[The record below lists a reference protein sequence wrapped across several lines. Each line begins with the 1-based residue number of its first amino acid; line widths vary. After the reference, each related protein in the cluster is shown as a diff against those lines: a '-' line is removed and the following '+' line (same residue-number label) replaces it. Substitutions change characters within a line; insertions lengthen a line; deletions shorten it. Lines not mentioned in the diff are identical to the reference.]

1 MEQLIKE
8 NKLLQ
13 NYQSEE
19 ESEEIINQIPFL
31 KISEINKNVDTLPTQ
46 HILEKY
52 RMIFYTIRNKWYY
65 LFTITF

>member
-46 HILEKY
+46 HIFGKISYDFLHH
-52 RMIFYTIRNKWYY
+52 
-65 LFTITF
+65 